1 MNGTFTTVDGSVI
14 NNDCANDY
22 SVNLRNS
29 MDLMQ
34 VIVNQLLVSGELC
47 GNMPEVD
54 IVALD
59 TTITAFGQYVIEMF
73 LIAQIIL

>member
-22 SVNLRNS
+22 SANLRNS

-54 IVALD
+54 MVALD
-59 TTITAFGQYVIEMF
+59 TTITAFGQYVIEML

>member
-1 MNGTFTTVDGSVI
+1 MLLFVVTGAWNSHEQEIVMNGTFTTVDGSVI

-29 MDLMQ
+29 MDVMQ
-34 VIVNQLLVSGELC
+34 VIINQLLVSGDLC

-54 IVALD
+54 IELW
-59 TTITAFGQYVIEMF
+59 TR
-73 LIAQIIL
+73 L